1 VVNEWIA
8 TASMLMGAGFLLLAA
23 IGILRMPDLF
33 TRMQTA
39 SKASTLGISCILI
52 AVAFFLQDSAVTVR
66 SALTVLFFFL
76 TAPVAAHMIGR
87 AAYFVDRI
95 LKGSSPAELP
105 MEQPSQ
111 FELMINLRTARALGL
126 TIPPSLLLRADQVME

>member
-1 VVNEWIA
+1 MTEWIA
-8 TASMLMGAGFLLLAA
+8 NASMLIGAGFLLLAA

-52 AVAFFLQDSAVTVR
+52 AVGFFMQDSAVTVR

-87 AAYFVDRI
+87 AAYFVGVPLWQGTRVDELRGHYDMRTHR
-95 LKGSSPAELP
+95 LSADPPDELRSSSATGAELE
-105 MEQPSQ
+105 MVKKQE
-111 FELMINLRTARALGL
+111 
-126 TIPPSLLLRADQVME
+126 